1 MAVKGTY
8 VVREAGQNLW
18 RNALMTITAIITVGI
33 SLTLAGAAFLLRD
46 GVDNA
51 FAKLRSG
58 FSFTVYMNPTAP
70 AEQITAVESQLKAT
84 PQVKSYKFVNQT
96 EAYAEVKTIFRN
108 SPDELVAFKS
118 EKDVPSSFRVK
129 PREPKDITVLAS
141 KFSKLAGV
149 YKAADLADGTKS
161 LLRLLRNIEFV
172 ILIVAVVLLVAAVL
186 HILNTIRMA
195 IFARRREVAV
205 MKLVGATN
213 WFIRLPFMLEGML
226 QGVLG
231 ALLAIVVVLTGNSW
245 VQGNIRHAKA
255 SLFKD
260 FSVAS
265 GQSVSIGILI
275 LVVGAIAGALG
286 SAVAVSR
293 FLDV

>member
-8 VVREAGQNLW
+8 VIKEAGQNLW
-18 RNALMTITAIITVGI
+18 RNALMTITAILTVGI

-51 FAKLRSG
+51 FSKLRSG
-58 FSFTVYMNPTAP
+58 FSFTIYMNPNAP
-70 AEQITAVESQLKAT
+70 QEQIDAVKAQLDAT
-84 PQVKSYKFVNQT
+84 PQVKSSKYVNQT
-96 EAYAEVKTIFRN
+96 EAFAEIKRIFRN
-108 SPDELVAFKS
+108 SPDELAAFKS

-129 PREPKDITVLAS
+129 PREPKDISILS
-141 KFSKLAGV
+141 DKFSKLAGV
-149 YKAADLADGTKS
+149 YKAADLADSTKG
-161 LLRLLRNIEFV
+161 LLRLLRNIEFI
-172 ILIVAVVLLVAAVL
+172 ILVVAVVLLVAAVL

-226 QGVLG
+226 QGILG
-231 ALLAIVVVLTGNSW
+231 ALLAVAVVLTGNSW

-260 FSVAS
+260 FSVPP
-265 GQSVSIGILI
+265 GQSLSVGILI
-275 LVVGAIAGALG
+275 LIVGALAGALG